1 MTELKVG
8 LLALVTMLS
17 VVFMSIQVTKNQS
30 GFGDYLEYKTLVDD
44 ASGIFPKTPIKVA
57 GITAGRIKKIELEG
71 NNALITFEVLEQVKV
86 TKGSVLKIKAV
97 GFLGDKF
104 LEVQV
109 DTSSKEILPEGS
121 LMASH
126 TKGGMEGLI
135 QNSNKI
141 LEDVADIVTSLKDA
155 VAPLTE
161 ILDDTKD
168 VMKTLL
174 DISKDMQDM
183 IGDNKEGL
191 KSIVKNFESISEDLA
206 YHADMNEEDS
216 LIYDMKK
223 IGPILDDVKAMSADL
238 KNIIND
244 VKKGKGTIGQFI
256 VDQEIS
262 DKVKETLS
270 SVQKMVGRVDS
281 IRTELDM
288 YSGYNSEDGALTE
301 MGLRIHP
308 SPERFYLFGVA
319 TSNVGAKKKTHTEI
333 ETDGVLSI
341 SDKVEYE
348 RDSYRFNLQL
358 GRKIHN
364 FSVRG
369 GIFESTGGLGFDYDY
384 QSIGTRLSLDVFDY
398 REDIGINIKLYSE
411 FQMWNVFYGKL
422 SVSDLVS
429 SDYRNY
435 SVSAGLRFNDE
446 DLKSIMGFLL

>member
-1 MTELKVG
+1 
-8 LLALVTMLS
+8 
-17 VVFMSIQVTKNQS
+17 
-30 GFGDYLEYKTLVDD
+30 
-44 ASGIFPKTPIKVA
+44 
-57 GITAGRIKKIELEG
+57 
-71 NNALITFEVLEQVKV
+71 
-86 TKGSVLKIKAV
+86 
-97 GFLGDKF
+97 
-104 LEVQV
+104 
-109 DTSSKEILPEGS
+109 
-121 LMASH
+121 
-126 TKGGMEGLI
+126 
-135 QNSNKI
+135 
-141 LEDVADIVTSLKDA
+141 
-155 VAPLTE
+155 
-161 ILDDTKD
+161 
-168 VMKTLL
+168 
-174 DISKDMQDM
+174 M

-191 KSIVKNFESISEDLA
+191 KSIIKNFESISEDLA